1 MTKYMQNLKRIN
13 SKNTENSTKIQY
25 ISSALYPI
33 APVTN
38 YQNIT
43 ALKQQQYINLQFWV
57 SLGVGKMT
65 YFLKVLGKNPYPGL
79 SQLLEAILTLF
90 LWPLPSAKLETATQ
104 IFPRSHCTNNFLS
117 CLPRPLLPDAGNYIG
132 HTCLTRIISLN

>member
-1 MTKYMQNLKRIN
+1 MQNLKRIN
-13 SKNTENSTKIQY
+13 SKNTENSKKIQY
-25 ISSALYPI
+25 ISSALYSI

-38 YQNIT
+38 YQNII

-79 SQLLEAILTLF
+79 SQLLEAILTPF
-90 LWPLPSAKLETATQ
+90 LVAPSICKARNSNSNLSQ
-104 IFPRSHCTNNFLS
+104 ITLH
-117 CLPRPLLPDAGNYIG
+117 
-132 HTCLTRIISLN
+132 

>member
-1 MTKYMQNLKRIN
+1 MQNLKRIN
-13 SKNTENSTKIQY
+13 SKNTENSKKIQY

-38 YQNIT
+38 YQNII

-79 SQLLEAILTLF
+79 SQLLEAILTPF
-90 LWPLPSAKLETATQ
+90 LVAPSICKAKQQLKSFPDHTALT
-104 IFPRSHCTNNFLS
+104 IFSPALH
-117 CLPRPLLPDAGNYIG
+117 AA
-132 HTCLTRIISLN
+132 LTWCW